1 MKSVKDFLIGA
12 TVGAVVT
19 GVAVALTTPKTGEEL
34 REDILDF
41 STDAYNK
48 GMEKA
53 YELKERGEDFYHEQK
68 DIIND
73 QLNELRNHTLND
85 NQ

>member
-1 MKSVKDFLIGA
+1 MKDFIKGA
-12 TVGAVVT
+12 IFGAVVT

-48 GMEKA
+48 GLDKA
-53 YELKERGEDFYHEQK
+53 HELKERGREVYLDQKENIEEQIETLK
-68 DIIND
+68 QNIN
-73 QLNELRNHTLND
+73 N
-85 NQ
+85 

>member
-1 MKSVKDFLIGA
+1 MKDFIKGA
-12 TVGAVVT
+12 IFGAVVT

-48 GMEKA
+48 GLDKA
-53 YELKERGEDFYHEQK
+53 HELKERSKEAYFDQKENIEEQIETLK
-68 DIIND
+68 QNIN
-73 QLNELRNHTLND
+73 N
-85 NQ
+85 

>member
-1 MKSVKDFLIGA
+1 MKDFIKGA
-12 TVGAVVT
+12 IFGAVVT

-48 GMEKA
+48 GLDKA
-53 YELKERGEDFYHEQK
+53 HELKERSREVYLDQKENIEEQIETLK
-68 DIIND
+68 QNIN
-73 QLNELRNHTLND
+73 N
-85 NQ
+85 

>member
-1 MKSVKDFLIGA
+1 MKDFIKGA
-12 TVGAVVT
+12 IFGAVVT

-48 GMEKA
+48 GLDKA
-53 YELKERGEDFYHEQK
+53 HELKERGREVYFDQKENIEEQIETLK
-68 DIIND
+68 QNIN
-73 QLNELRNHTLND
+73 N
-85 NQ
+85 

>member
-1 MKSVKDFLIGA
+1 MKDFIKGA
-12 TVGAVVT
+12 IFGAVVT

-48 GMEKA
+48 GLDKA
-53 YELKERGEDFYHEQK
+53 HELKERSEEVYFDQKANIEEQIETLK
-68 DIIND
+68 QNINK
-73 QLNELRNHTLND
+73 
-85 NQ
+85 

>member
-1 MKSVKDFLIGA
+1 MKDFIKGA
-12 TVGAVVT
+12 IFGAVVT

-48 GMEKA
+48 GLDKA
-53 YELKERGEDFYHEQK
+53 HELKERSREVYLDQKENIEEQIETLK
-68 DIIND
+68 QNINS
-73 QLNELRNHTLND
+73 
-85 NQ
+85 

>member
-53 YELKERGEDFYHEQK
+53 
-68 DIIND
+68 
-73 QLNELRNHTLND
+73 
-85 NQ
+85 